1 MTTEEKGRKIVLIIE
16 NANLDLKRILNAI
29 MLYPNVNRVEAKA
42 LMDGLIDRVRKEFR
56 EVGADIEIIES
67 TIDALKMRFLKQYEV
82 IVGLYKKLAN
92 TTNNNKYI
100 EVKLQALALKGKDR
114 PNPLEY
120 YPVLN
125 KQFNFATT
133 EFRDDI
139 GYMVTGSKVGR
150 LEVTNIRDFLTEYEE
165 ASEGY
170 YINYPEAVRNEM
182 SRIQEEITSGNLEE
196 NGASIRLRAEL
207 NTRYQLIQED
217 LARIGKGGF
226 VVSTQHANASERC
239 SWWQGKLFLI
249 DFDVEARQMT
259 EYKGASIV
267 RPLVNPIGYV
277 DGKPY
282 YSLKTA
288 CENGF
293 LSYNCQHRL
302 VRYERGMYMPKPY
315 DMVQVDRRR
324 NLSQRQRY
332 LEREIRNAK
341 TDELV
346 LNGVDRKKA
355 IERSQ
360 KYQAMYRDF
369 CEDNNLPRYQ
379 WRTQVVF

>member
-42 LMDGLIDRVRKEFR
+42 LMDGLIDRVRKEFM
-56 EVGADIEIIES
+56 EVGAEIDIIES
-67 TIDALKMRFLKQYEV
+67 TIDALKIRFLKQYEV

-100 EVKLQALALKGKDR
+100 EVKLQALAIKGKDR

-120 YPVLN
+120 YPVIN

-182 SRIQEEITSGNLEE
+182 QRIQEEITKGNLEE
-196 NGASIRLRAEL
+196 NGASIRLRVEL

-217 LARIGKGGF
+217 LSRIGKGGF

-259 EYKGASIV
+259 EYKGASVV
-267 RPLVNPIGYV
+267 RPLVKPIGYV

-315 DMVQVDRRR
+315 DIVQVDRRR